1 MHLNYF
7 PSRALWLSSLAV
19 EVVCYYIS
27 VIHSWFNT
35 VYIGLGRTMALTL
48 AQNGASK
55 VFIIGR
61 RADSLQE
68 TVSLASRIGVII
80 PVIGDISSKE
90 SLETAYQSVASQ
102 TGHIDLLIA
111 NSGTVGPRNP
121 PIQAPDGGVPTLAQ
135 YREQLWS
142 VSMEDMT
149 QTMHVN
155 VTGAHFT
162 AVAFLPLLDAANKRR
177 APQVPGSGV
186 LSPPRPQIIITS
198 SIGGFMRRVSTGF
211 AYQASKAAVT
221 SLIKS
226 LSTCLLDY
234 DIRVNGIAPGIY
246 PSEMTTE
253 TLAKFGAQ
261 QGITEGEIPRDV
273 IPLTRAGSQ
282 QDIGGLVLF
291 MAGASGG
298 YLNGSIV
305 ITDGGRLAAVP
316 STF

>member
-1 MHLNYF
+1 MSHLDASQLF
-7 PSRALWLSSLAV
+7 SVQGLVAV
-19 EVVCYYIS
+19 ITGGGS
-27 VIHSWFNT
+27 
-35 VYIGLGRTMALTL
+35 GLGRTMALAL
-48 AQNGASK
+48 AQNGATK

-61 RADSLQE
+61 RADALQE

-80 PVIGDISSKE
+80 PVVGDIASKE
-90 SLETAYQSVASQ
+90 SLENAYRSVASQ
-102 TGHIDLLIA
+102 TEYIDLLIA
-111 NSGTVGPRNP
+111 NSGTLGPRNP
-121 PIQAPDGGVPTLAQ
+121 PIQTADGGIATLEQ

-155 VTGAHFT
+155 VTGAYFT

-177 APQVPGSGV
+177 PPQVPGSGV

-198 SIGGFMRRVSTGF
+198 SIGGFMRKVSTGF

-221 SLIKS
+221 SLIKT
-226 LSTCLLDY
+226 LSTSLLDY

-246 PSEMTTE
+246 PSEMTTG
-253 TLAKFGAQ
+253 TLQSFGAQ
-261 QGITEGEIPRDV
+261 HGITEGEIPKEV

-298 YLNGSIV
+298 YLNGSIMV
-305 ITDGGRLAAVP
+305 TDGGRLAAFP
-316 STF
+316 STY